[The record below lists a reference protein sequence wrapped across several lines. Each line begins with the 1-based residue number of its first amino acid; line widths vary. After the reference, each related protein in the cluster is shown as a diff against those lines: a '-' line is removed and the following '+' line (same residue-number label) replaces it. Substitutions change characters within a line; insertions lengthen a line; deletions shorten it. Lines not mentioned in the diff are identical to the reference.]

1 MAKPV
6 HGHEGCLVSP
16 MELAL
21 ILNVTVSFCESI
33 RGLKVEA
40 VQGKQDGVNYCGCAS
55 RWGWFLGSWLQ
66 TLPHMEAAGC
76 W

>member
-21 ILNVTVSFCESI
+21 ILNVTVSFC
-33 RGLKVEA
+33 V
-40 VQGKQDGVNYCGCAS
+40 
-55 RWGWFLGSWLQ
+55 LGRHAYSHSNSL
-66 TLPHMEAAGC
+66 MEIAD
-76 W
+76 